1 MRVTVRAGSSEASRQ
16 PVPKPFEVA
25 AARQEG
31 DPKSPMPSRPLRNED
46 DTDAVVSETP
56 HLSLRYKLVG

>member
-1 MRVTVRAGSSEASRQ
+1 MRVTVRAGSSEASHQ

-31 DPKSPMPSRPLRNED
+31 DPEIPHPL
-46 DTDAVVSETP
+46 APASE
-56 HLSLRYKLVG
+56 